1 MASVHGAISGG
12 SLKQLMETLVEA
24 IHGALQV
31 LKQDFRLQ
39 NRGHMSLHV
48 FLC

>member
-1 MASVHGAISGG
+1 MASVHRAISGG
-12 SLKQLMETLVEA
+12 SLQQLMETLVEA
-24 IHGALQV
+24 IQGALQV

-39 NRGHMSLHV
+39 SRGHMSLQI